1 LYKIFED
8 GMTKTLNAELIE
20 QFVKSAVETTATVE
34 KISGTPEALNEAL
47 LKEIGEEEFVLL
59 SHPDDINI
67 NLFSVFQKNEKV
79 VTQPTR
85 EQLKT
90 FKVGVTD
97 AFCGIAK
104 TGSVC
109 VSISKNMTSPASML
123 TRKHIVVVDGETIVP
138 RPSDLFR
145 ENYLDGKG
153 LTRSFSFITGP
164 SATADMGPLVRG
176 VHGPGKLHII
186 ILE

>member
-1 LYKIFED
+1 
-8 GMTKTLNAELIE
+8 MTKTLNAELIE
-20 QFVKSAVETTATVE
+20 QFEKSAVETTATVE
-34 KISGTPEALNEAL
+34 RIPCTPEALNEAL
-47 LKEIGEEEFVLL
+47 LKEIAEEEFVLL
-59 SHPDDINI
+59 SRPDDIDVE
-67 NLFSVFQKNEKV
+67 LFSIFQKHEKV
-79 VTQPTR
+79 IMQPTR
-85 EQLKT
+85 EQLKKI
-90 FKVGVTD
+90 KVGITD

-109 VSISKNMTSPASML
+109 VTVSNNLTSPASML
-123 TRKHIVVVDGETIVP
+123 TQKHIVVVDAETIVP

-145 ENYLDGKG
+145 ENCLNGKA
-153 LTRSFSFITGP
+153 LTRSFSYVTGP

>member
-1 LYKIFED
+1 MPKA
-8 GMTKTLNAELIE
+8 LNEELIE
-20 QFVKSAVETTATVE
+20 QFIKIAAETTATVE
-34 KISGTPEALNEAL
+34 KISGSPEALNEAL
-47 LKEIGEEEFVLL
+47 LREIGEEKFVLL
-59 SHPDDINI
+59 SRPDDIDAGLYSI
-67 NLFSVFQKNEKV
+67 FQKNEKV
-79 VTQPTR
+79 VTEPTR

-90 FKVGVTD
+90 FKIGITD

-109 VSISKNMTSPASML
+109 VTVSKNLTSPASML
-123 TRKHIVVVDGETIVP
+123 TRKHIVVVDGETIVS

-145 ENYLDGKG
+145 ENSLDGKG
-153 LTRSFSFITGP
+153 LSRSFSFITGP

>member
-1 LYKIFED
+1 MPKVLSED
-8 GMTKTLNAELIE
+8 LID
-20 QFVKSAVETTATVE
+20 QFMESAVETTATVE
-34 KISGTPEALNEAL
+34 KIPGTPEALNEAL

-59 SHPDDINI
+59 SEPDDVDAE
-67 NLFSVFQKNEKV
+67 LFSVFKKNEKV
-79 VTQPTR
+79 VTQPTK
-85 EQLKT
+85 EQLK
-90 FKVGVTD
+90 KMKLGITD

-109 VSISKNMTSPASML
+109 VSISKNLTSPASML
-123 TRKHIVVVDGETIVP
+123 TRKHIVVVDGETIVS
-138 RPSDLFR
+138 RPSDLFS
-145 ENYLDGKG
+145 ENYLNGKG